1 MTLIRPVTTPRTMTR
16 SLLTRRA
23 ALKGLS
29 CALIPALVLP
39 GMSIQAAAQAS
50 QSDLLA
56 PGELP
61 DFVLGPANAPVTI
74 IEYAS
79 MTCGHCATF
88 ATETFPKLKSKY
100 IDSGKVRFML
110 REFPLDTLAAA
121 VFMLAR
127 SQAGDNAEKYV
138 QLVDGFFATQSDWAV
153 KNPVEPLKK
162 VARQMG
168 INEEAFVKAIE
179 NKDMLAKMSASRD
192 RAADKFGVKA
202 TPTFFIN
209 GKAESGALSIE
220 QLSALIDPLL
230 KG

>member
-1 MTLIRPVTTPRTMTR
+1 MTLIRPSTTRRMM
-16 SLLTRRA
+16 TRRA
-23 ALKGLS
+23 ALKGIS
-29 CALIPALVLP
+29 CALVPALVLP
-39 GMSIQAAAQAS
+39 AMPAFAQAS
-50 QSDLLA
+50 MSDLLA

-88 ATETFPKLKSKY
+88 AKDTFPKLKSTY
-100 IDSGKVRFML
+100 IDTGKVRFML

-127 SQAGDNAEKYV
+127 SHAGDNAEKYIS
-138 QLVDGFFATQSDWAV
+138 LVDGFFATQSEWAV

-168 INEEAFVKAIE
+168 INEEAFVKGIE

-192 RAADKFGVKA
+192 RAADKFGVNA

-209 GKAESGALSIE
+209 GKKESGALTIE
-220 QLSALIDPLL
+220 QLSAAIDPLL

>member
-1 MTLIRPVTTPRTMTR
+1 M
-16 SLLTRRA
+16 
-23 ALKGLS
+23 
-29 CALIPALVLP
+29 
-39 GMSIQAAAQAS
+39 
-50 QSDLLA
+50 
-56 PGELP
+56 
-61 DFVLGPANAPVTI
+61 LGAANAPVTI